1 MLCGGGRV
9 SIYLYTLPP
18 PYIYTSLHCHHQNDS
33 CIRWAAMRAISM
45 FHCEDK
51 VTRQCPQTTAVF
63 EEKGEPKRNRAAAL
77 LLRLTA
83 RPNRL
88 SLSLAFF
95 VFVLFVCLL
104 LHRIGF
110 MLFIAK
116 IRAEPWARTP
126 ETWASDFAW
135 DYTAC
140 FYCPQVALSRLVT
153 SSRSLGCCRS
163 KT

>member
-1 MLCGGGRV
+1 MWWGK
-9 SIYLYTLPP
+9 SIYILFPHHI
-18 PYIYTSLHCHHQNDS
+18 YISLHCHHQNDS
-33 CIRWAAMRAISM
+33 CIRWAAMRAILM

-88 SLSLAFF
+88 SLWFPLPETSQSRVTGLRPWLFLF
-95 VFVLFVCLL
+95 CFVLFVCLL
-104 LHRIGF
+104 LHSIGF

-116 IRAEPWARTP
+116 VRAEPWARTP
-126 ETWASDFAW
+126 ET
-135 DYTAC
+135 
-140 FYCPQVALSRLVT
+140 
-153 SSRSLGCCRS
+153 
-163 KT
+163 